1 MKFKKFLITGGCGFL
16 GQHLVNDLV
25 NEFSDLKIKI
35 LDLKPNPKPLFD
47 FSDNPNVEVS
57 LQKDICDYGSIENE
71 FMNIDLVIHLVGL
84 ISFSLKD
91 KELLE
96 KVNILGTKN
105 ILKAISSNKIKNLIH
120 ISSVAA
126 LGYRDDKN
134 EAINETYDYD
144 WNIAKKRKKYY
155 MLTKH
160 LADIEIENYIK
171 EGLNAVILYPGLMFG
186 PGDLTNSSKLIR
198 AIKYRRIPFNMPGG
212 TNVIDVRDVSAGIVA
227 ILRKGIY
234 DGNYLLSGY
243 NLTIK
248 DVNNIIAKELGVKP
262 PKLTLLRILGSI
274 MFNLVLVIESKV
286 SRELEVAADN
296 IDSAFKFRYF
306 NNLKAKRELEWS
318 PKISFRKTINDTIKW
333 MDENGLFE
341 K

>member
-35 LDLKPNPKPLFD
+35 LDLKPNPKQFFD

-57 LQKDICDYGSIENE
+57 LQKDICDYGSIKNE
-71 FMNIDLVIHLVGL
+71 FKGVDVVIHLVG
-84 ISFSLKD
+84 IVSFSLKD
-91 KELLE
+91 KKLMER
-96 KVNILGTKN
+96 VNVGGTKN
-105 ILKAISSNKIKNLIH
+105 MLKIAIENKTKLFLH

-126 LGYRDDKN
+126 LGYANDKYRP
-134 EAINETYDYD
+134 IDETFKFD
-144 WNIAKKRKKYY
+144 WDIARTRKKAY
-155 MLTKH
+155 MLTKY
-160 LADIEIENYIK
+160 LADQEVEK
-171 EGLNAVILYPGLMFG
+171 AREERLRTVILYPGAMFG
-186 PGDLTNSSKLIR
+186 PGDIYNSSRMIR
-198 AIKYRRIPFNMPGG
+198 AIKEGKIPFNMPGG
-212 TNVIDVRDVSAGIVA
+212 YNVIDVRDVSAGIVA
-227 ILRKGIY
+227 ILKKRIC

-262 PKLTLLRILGSI
+262 PKMTLLRILDSI

-296 IDSAFKFRYF
+296 IDSAFKFRYYD
-306 NNLKAKRELEWS
+306 NLKAKCELEWS
-318 PKISFRKTINDTIKW
+318 PKISFRQTINDTIEW
-333 MDENGLFE
+333 MSENGLF
-341 K
+341 